1 MADLA
6 REAGYHRFVRH
17 APLLIRLAA
26 VTAAYVVAGRAGLS
40 LASVHASAS
49 PVWPAAGIAVAALLL
64 GGFRLWP
71 AIAAGAF
78 LVNVL
83 TSGHAGASFGIT
95 VGNTLEA
102 VMSAWAIGRFAGG
115 ARAFEDTGRA
125 VRASALMTACA
136 AIAATL
142 GTSSLVLAGLAETRS
157 WDVLWLTW
165 WLGDATGMVIV
176 GALVLLWAPSPRL
189 DTIRSC
195 PIEAASALA
204 AVVAVTVLVF
214 SPWTMIGGGQY
225 SLTWLCL
232 PVLLWPAFRFG
243 PRESAAATAICAAV
257 AIYFTVGNS
266 GPFAPLDP
274 NRSLLLLQLFLA
286 ITVVVTIATAVEAS
300 ERRRRQAELAAL
312 NDELER
318 HVGRRTADLQ
328 RAQARLI
335 EAQAVA
341 HIGSWEWEI
350 GTNRVWWSDEM
361 YRIYG
366 LDPAAFTASYEGF
379 LQYVHPDDLGM
390 VRQEVEAAVGNRQC
404 WSFEHRIVRGGDGQ
418 IRTLLASGDT
428 VTDAEGRAAR
438 LRGTA
443 QDITERLRAEEAR
456 AALAREHTARVEAE
470 DANRLKD
477 QFIATL
483 SHELRTPLNAVMG
496 WAHMLLHG
504 ALDDVGRERALEA
517 IYRNAVIQ
525 SQLVS
530 DMLDVS
536 RIAAGTM
543 VLNVGLIDLP
553 AIVETTIE
561 GARPAAGAKDVAI
574 ERTIDETAW
583 VYGDGKRLAQVMNN
597 LLSNAIKFTPEGGRV
612 GVTITKN
619 EHDVIMQVEDSG
631 PGMPPEFLAY
641 AFERFRQ
648 ADPSVTRT
656 HGGLGIGLSIV
667 RHIVELHGGT
677 VEAAN
682 RADTSGA
689 VVTVRLPIQ
698 AR

>member
-1 MADLA
+1 M
-6 REAGYHRFVRH
+6 
-17 APLLIRLAA
+17 RLAA

-64 GGFRLWP
+64 EGFRLWP

-78 LVNVL
+78 FVNVL
-83 TSGHAGASFGIT
+83 TSGHAAASFGIT

-102 VMSAWAIGRFAGG
+102 VLSAWAIQRFAGG
-115 ARAFEDTGRA
+115 ARAFEDTGGA

-136 AIAATL
+136 VVAATL
-142 GTSSLVLAGLAETRS
+142 GASSLVLTGLAETRS
-157 WDVLWLTW
+157 WGVLWLTW

-176 GALVLLWAPSPRL
+176 GALVLLWAPPPRL
-189 DTIRSC
+189 DTIRRRR
-195 PIEAASALA
+195 IEAASALA
-204 AVVAVTVLVF
+204 VVVAVTVLVF

-225 SLTWLCL
+225 SLAWLCL

-243 PRESAAATAICAAV
+243 PRECAAATTISAAV
-257 AIYFTVGNS
+257 AIYFTVGNF

-286 ITVVVTIATAVEAS
+286 VTVVVTICTAAEAS

-318 HVGRRTADLQ
+318 RVARRTADLQ
-328 RAQARLI
+328 RAQARLT

-350 GTNRVWWSDEM
+350 RTNRIWWSDEM

-379 LQYVHPDDLGM
+379 LQYVHPDDLGL
-390 VRQEVEAAVGNRQC
+390 VRKEVEAAVGNRQP
-404 WSFEHRIVRGGDGQ
+404 WTFEHRIVRGGDGQ

-470 DANRLKD
+470 EANRLKD

-543 VLNVGLIDLP
+543 ALNVGLIDLP

-561 GARPAAGAKDVAI
+561 GARPAAEAKNVEI
-574 ERTIDETAW
+574 ERAIDETAW

-612 GVTITKN
+612 GVTIAKN
-619 EHDVIMQVEDSG
+619 EHYVVMQVHDSG
-631 PGMPPEFLAY
+631 PGMPPEFLAH

-689 VVTVRLPIQ
+689 VLTVRLPIQ